1 MLDFII
7 CATSNLFRMYLI
19 NRFIVVFLGKLDKGK
34 TREFLVYTCF
44 YIVNTAL
51 FWEFHTA
58 WINVLCNLVG
68 IGIIVRLHTKSVK
81 IIPFVT
87 CSIYLIHAGCDVVGT
102 QLFINYKDGEV
113 HSQVYAAI
121 AVFLIFICELITEK
135 IITNRKSLEEPQ
147 NFPLIFVPLCSIVVI
162 CLLTYLN
169 ACTDRGMAVVSMGLL
184 IVNFFMLYLYNL
196 LRRSI
201 SQKYET
207 EMLRRK
213 MQIYASQLDA
223 ILENE
228 ERIKILQHDMKHHM
242 NELKLMANKRGV
254 VEIQEYIDHMEDFIQ
269 NPNEIVDSGNV
280 EIDSVLNYMLQKA
293 RRELKNVTAN
303 VMMPEKIKHSFDIN
317 ILLGNLLEN
326 AIDAARQTE
335 EKYLGVSITL
345 KREVLKI
352 QIENTFM
359 SENIVKEKRKGI
371 ETVFLTTKEAK
382 EKHGIGLKSVR
393 KIVEMYNGTMEVI
406 PQNDIF
412 CIKLILYMSRLEN
425 GI

>member
-7 CATSNLFRMYLI
+7 CAATNLFRMCLI
-19 NRFIVVFLGKLDKGK
+19 NRFVVTFLGRLEKNRIK
-34 TREFLVYTCF
+34 EFLFYICF

-51 FWEFHTA
+51 FWKFHTA

-68 IGIIVRLHTKSVK
+68 IGIIVRLHTKSTK
-81 IIPFVT
+81 TTLFVT
-87 CSIYLIHAGCDVVGT
+87 CSIYLINAGCDVVGT

-135 IITNRKSLEEPQ
+135 IITNRKSLDEPQ

-169 ACTDRGMAVVSMGLL
+169 ACTDRGMAVVSMGML

-196 LRRSI
+196 LLHSI

-207 EMLRRK
+207 EMLRQK
-213 MQIYASQLDA
+213 MQIYANQLDS
-223 ILENE
+223 ILQSE
-228 ERIKILQHDMKHHM
+228 EKIKVLQHDMKHHM
-242 NELKLMANKRGV
+242 NELKLMANKHGV
-254 VEIQEYIDHMEDFIQ
+254 VEMQEYIDHMESFIQ
-269 NPNEIVDSGNV
+269 NPNEIVDSGNM

-293 RRELKNVTAN
+293 REELENVTVN
-303 VMMPEKIKHSFDIN
+303 MMLPEKIKHSFDIN

-326 AIDAARQTE
+326 AIEAARQTE
-335 EKYLGVSITL
+335 KRYLGVEITF
-345 KREVLKI
+345 KRGVLKV
-352 QIENTFM
+352 QIENSFLP
-359 SENIVKEKRKGI
+359 ENIVKEEQKGVG
-371 ETVFLTTKEAK
+371 TVFLTSKKAK

-393 KIVEMYNGTMEVI
+393 KIVEMYNGTMNVT
-406 PQNDIF
+406 PRNDIF
-412 CIKLILYMSRLEN
+412 CIRLILYMSRVEN
-425 GI
+425 

>member
-7 CATSNLFRMYLI
+7 CAASNLFRMYLI
-19 NRFIVVFLGKLDKGK
+19 NRFVVTFLGRLEKNKIKEYLI
-34 TREFLVYTCF
+34 YICF

-51 FWEFHTA
+51 FWEFHTV

-68 IGIIVRLHTKSVK
+68 IGIIVWLHTKSAK
-81 IIPFVT
+81 TILFVT
-87 CSIYLIHAGCDVVGT
+87 CSIYLIHAGCDAVGT
-102 QLFINYKDGEV
+102 GLFINYKDGEV
-113 HSQVYAAI
+113 PRQVYAAI
-121 AVFLIFICELITEK
+121 AVFLIFICELIAEK
-135 IITNRKSLEEPQ
+135 IITIRRNMEISPSFSLI
-147 NFPLIFVPLCSIVVI
+147 LIPLCSVAVI

-169 ACTDRGMAVVSMGLL
+169 AYIDRGIAIICIGLL

-196 LRRSI
+196 LLRSVE
-201 SQKYET
+201 QKYET

-223 ILENE
+223 ILQNE

-242 NELKLMANKRGV
+242 NEIKLMASKHGV
-254 VEIQEYIDHMEDFIQ
+254 VEIQEYINHMEDFIQ
-269 NPNEIVDSGNV
+269 NPNEIVDSGNM

-293 RRELKNVTAN
+293 RRELKKVTAN

-326 AIDAARQTE
+326 AIEAARQTE
-335 EKYLGVSITL
+335 EKYLGVDIAI
-345 KREVLKI
+345 KKGVLKI
-352 QIENTFM
+352 QIENTYI
-359 SENIVKEKRKGI
+359 SENIVKEKRGSG
-371 ETVFLTTKEAK
+371 TVFLTTKKAK

-393 KIVEMYNGTMEVI
+393 KIVEMYNGTMEVT

-412 CIKLILYMSRLEN
+412 CVKLILYMSKLEN

>member
-7 CATSNLFRMYLI
+7 CAASNLFRMYLI
-19 NRFIVVFLGKLDKGK
+19 NRFIVVFLGKLEKGK
-34 TREFLVYTCF
+34 VREFLVYTCF

-254 VEIQEYIDHMEDFIQ
+254 VEIQEYIDHMKDFIQ

-335 EKYLGVSITL
+335 EKYLGVGITL
-345 KREVLKI
+345 KRGVLKI

-359 SENIVKEKRKGI
+359 PEDIVKEKRKGI
-371 ETVFLTTKEAK
+371 GTVFLTTKEAK